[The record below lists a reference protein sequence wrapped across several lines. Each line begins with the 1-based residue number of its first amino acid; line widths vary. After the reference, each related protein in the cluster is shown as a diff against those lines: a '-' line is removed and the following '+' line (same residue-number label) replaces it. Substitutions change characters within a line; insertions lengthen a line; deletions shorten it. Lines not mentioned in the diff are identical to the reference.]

1 MAGASK
7 RARGSRPERFHAER
21 RALRKVQLHFEF
33 QQALMQRVRMA
44 AAAEN
49 LTYAD
54 FVRKVVGLPY
64 ARIQRPRISLSFSGE
79 DLQALAK
86 RYGLTV
92 DQPNALKRRVME
104 EIDARLGQDG

>member
-1 MAGASK
+1 MA
-7 RARGSRPERFHAER
+7 ARGKAEARRFQEERQ
-21 RALRKVQLHFEF
+21 ALGKIQLHFEF
-33 QQALMQRVRMA
+33 RQAVLRKVRMQ

-49 LTYAD
+49 LSYAD
-54 FVRKVVGLPY
+54 YVRKTVGLPL
-64 ARIQRPRISLSFSGE
+64 AKIQRPRISLSFSGE

-104 EIDARLGQDG
+104 EIDARLGQEG